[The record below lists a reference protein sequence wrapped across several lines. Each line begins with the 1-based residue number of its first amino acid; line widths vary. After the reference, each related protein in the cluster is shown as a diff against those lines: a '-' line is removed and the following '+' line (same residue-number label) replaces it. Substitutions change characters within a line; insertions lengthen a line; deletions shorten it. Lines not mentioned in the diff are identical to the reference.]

1 MKNKFNTLQKY
12 IFENSVKEYHKE
24 TVDGLFRAIL
34 EPVASNQKFESCIL
48 FRLFDIE
55 GRESLLKRLF
65 FTCSD
70 VYSFSNS
77 LLPFDFGNSEKTD
90 IWGTTQFVIVL
101 GQRYSAALIWDYS
114 TGSQPDYTNIS
125 ILYNSKIITDIAKL
139 VLDNSTSDFKD
150 LLQKFVP
157 DRREN
162 QVLNKSIN
170 NIVDI
175 LNDKNEEIIFS
186 QLQNEFSI
194 NSDDTLKTANIVA
207 DKAKFIAHEIK
218 NNLSI
223 INLYSK
229 ITQKRLEKVVIED
242 DEIQTSIDNAIK
254 NINNASQTISDLIND
269 LRCLSTPYK
278 TEFELKDFVLNTVS
292 LCEPKATAAEVLIRV
307 EKLDEI
313 VLNSDKVK
321 LQCALTNIIF
331 NAIEAC
337 KRGSAINV
345 SSIKKTN
352 SVSLLITNTGEKI
365 SEENQKRI
373 FEANFTTKKKGNGLG
388 LAICKAQ
395 LNLVGG
401 DINLVK
407 STDAET
413 IFEIILK
420 LD

>member
-24 TVDGLFRAIL
+24 TVNGLFRAIL

-48 FRLFDIE
+48 FRLLDVN

-65 FTCSD
+65 FACSE
-70 VYSFSNS
+70 VYSFSDT
-77 LLPFDFGNSEKTD
+77 LLPFGFCNSEKSD

-114 TGSQPDYTNIS
+114 SGSQDDYTNIS

-139 VLDNSTSDFKD
+139 VLDNSVSDFKD
-150 LLQKFVP
+150 SLQKYVP

-162 QVLNKSIN
+162 QILNKSIN
-170 NIVDI
+170 SIVDV

-186 QLQNEFSI
+186 QLQNQSSI
-194 NSDDTLKTANIVA
+194 NSDETLKTANIVA

-242 DEIQTSIDNAIK
+242 EEIQTSIDNAIK

-269 LRCLSTPYK
+269 LRCLSSPYK
-278 TEFELKDFVLNTVS
+278 TEFNLKDFVLNTVA
-292 LCEPKATAAEVLIRV
+292 LCVPKAAASDVCINV
-307 EKLDEI
+307 MDVDDI
-313 VLNSDKVK
+313 VLNSDRVK
-321 LQCALTNIIF
+321 IQCALTNIIF
-331 NAIEAC
+331 NGIEAC
-337 KRGSAINV
+337 KSGSNINV
-345 SSIKKTN
+345 YSKIQDSYL
-352 SVSLLITNTGEKI
+352 SLFVSNNGEKI
-365 SEENQKRI
+365 SEDNEKRI
-373 FEANFTTKKKGNGLG
+373 FETNFTTKEKGNGLG
-388 LAICKAQ
+388 LAICKIQ

-401 DINLVK
+401 DIKLDK
-407 STDAET
+407 STDFET
-413 IFEIILK
+413 VFEISLK

>member
-48 FRLFDIE
+48 FRLSDVQ
-55 GRESLLKRLF
+55 GCESLLKRLF
-65 FTCSD
+65 FTCSE
-70 VYSFSNS
+70 VYSFSDALS
-77 LLPFDFGNSEKTD
+77 SFEFLNSEKSD
-90 IWGTTQFVIVL
+90 IWGETQFVIVL

-114 TGSQPDYTNIS
+114 TGSQPDYTNLS

-139 VLDNSTSDFKD
+139 VLDNSKSDFKD
-150 LLQKFVP
+150 ALQKYVP

-162 QVLNKSIN
+162 QILNKSIT
-170 NIVDI
+170 NIVNV

-269 LRCLSTPYK
+269 LRCLSVPYK
-278 TEFELKDFVLNTVS
+278 TEFNLKDFVLNTVS
-292 LCEPKATAAEVLIRV
+292 LCEQKATDADVLIKV
-307 EKLDEI
+307 EEIDEI

-337 KRGSAINV
+337 KRGSTINI

-365 SEENQKRI
+365 SEVNQKKI
-373 FEANFTTKKKGNGLG
+373 FETNFTTKEKGNGLG
-388 LAICKAQ
+388 LAICKTQ

-407 STDAET
+407 STDSET
-413 IFEIILK
+413 IFEITLK

>member
-48 FRLFDIE
+48 FRLLDVN

-65 FTCSD
+65 FTCSE
-70 VYSFSNS
+70 VYSFSDA
-77 LLPFDFGNSEKTD
+77 LLPFEFVNSEKID

-101 GQRYSAALIWDYS
+101 GQRYSACLIWDFS
-114 TGSQPDYTNIS
+114 SGSQIDYTNIS

-139 VLDNSTSDFKD
+139 VLDNSVSDFKD
-150 LLQKFVP
+150 ALQKYVP

-162 QVLNKSIN
+162 QILNKSIN
-170 NIVDI
+170 SIVDV
-175 LNDKNEEIIFS
+175 LNDKNEEIFFS
-186 QLQNEFSI
+186 QLQNEFSV
-194 NSDDTLKTANIVA
+194 NSDDLLKTASIVA

-229 ITQKRLEKVVIED
+229 ITQKRLEKIEIKD
-242 DEIQTSIDNAIK
+242 SEVQTSVDNAIK

-278 TEFELKDFVLNTVS
+278 TDFNLKDFVLNTVA
-292 LCEPKATAAEVLIRV
+292 LCEPKAVASGVCINVLDV
-307 EKLDEI
+307 DDI
-313 VLNSDKVK
+313 VLNSDRVK
-321 LQCALTNIIF
+321 IQCALTNIIF
-331 NAIEAC
+331 NAIEDC
-337 KRGSAINV
+337 KSGSNINV
-345 SSIKKTN
+345 YSKIQDSYL
-352 SVSLLITNTGEKI
+352 SLFVLNNGEKI
-365 SEENQKRI
+365 SEDNQKRI
-373 FEANFTTKKKGNGLG
+373 FETNFTTKEKGNGLG
-388 LAICKAQ
+388 LAICKMQ

-401 DINLVK
+401 DIKLVK
-407 STDAET
+407 STDSET
-413 IFEIILK
+413 VFEISLK